1 MKNCGYLQHK
11 RTQQNK
17 IPQTYKFDV
26 RVGILNNLK
35 KKKKTEWNFIL
46 LISSY
51 YLCAVLNIY
60 KKKFLLY
67 LVSFYIL
74 YDPTSY
80 FICMHFSTST
90 TIQVVYNDKR
100 NKKHSRY
107 IQYPQSIVFP
117 HFENTSINKTRA
129 ATSDI

>member
-60 KKKFLLY
+60 IKKNFCCIWFLFTYYMTLHRTSFVCTFQRLLRFRLY
-67 LVSFYIL
+67 IMTSETKNTHGIFNTHKALFSHIL
-74 YDPTSY
+74 RILP
-80 FICMHFSTST
+80 
-90 TIQVVYNDKR
+90 
-100 NKKHSRY
+100 
-107 IQYPQSIVFP
+107 
-117 HFENTSINKTRA
+117 
-129 ATSDI
+129 